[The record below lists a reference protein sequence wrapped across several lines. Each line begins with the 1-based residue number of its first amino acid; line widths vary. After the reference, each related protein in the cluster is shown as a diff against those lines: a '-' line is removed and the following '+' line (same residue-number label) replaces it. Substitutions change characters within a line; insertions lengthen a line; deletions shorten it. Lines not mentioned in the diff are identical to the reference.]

1 MKQILEEIIGYQQL
15 VVNLKKKRM
24 PVEVLKSFP
33 EFSSPTRSLKQAVAG
48 SEEGIIAEFKRR
60 SPSKEAINLKAD
72 VMNIAQ
78 SYEKMG
84 AAGMSVLT
92 NQRYFGGSL
101 EDLQLAKSVC
111 NLPILRKDFMVDAY
125 QMYEAK
131 AYGADAILLI
141 ANALSAEKLEELAI
155 LAKELGLEILFE
167 IHEAEEIQKLDTQYI
182 DLIGVNN
189 RNLRTFEV
197 NIQQGL
203 DMLPHLPSELLK
215 ISESGIQDR
224 ETIQKLIQKGF
235 NGVLVGEFFM
245 KQKVSEF
252 KKD

>member
-141 ANALSAEKLEELAI
+141 ANALSSEKLEELAI
-155 LAKELGLEILFE
+155 LAKELELEILFE
-167 IHEAEEIQKLDTQYI
+167 IHEADEIKKLDTQYI

-245 KQKVSEF
+245 KQNESK
-252 KKD
+252 

>member
-1 MKQILEEIIGYQQL
+1 MKRILEEITSYQHL
-15 VVNLKKKRM
+15 VVNIKKKQM
-24 PVEVLKSFP
+24 PIDALKSFP
-33 EFSSPTRSLKQAVAG
+33 EFSSPTRSLKQAVL
-48 SEEGIIAEFKRR
+48 SSKEGIIAEFKRR
-60 SPSKEAINLKAD
+60 SPSKASINTNAD

-111 NLPILRKDFMVDAY
+111 HLPLLRKDFMVDEY
-125 QMYEAK
+125 QIYEAK

-141 ANALSAEKLEELAI
+141 ANALPSSQLQDLAH
-155 LAKELGLEILFE
+155 LAKELKLEVLFE
-167 IHEAEEIQKLDTQYI
+167 IHEAEEINKLETNLM

-197 NIQQGL
+197 DLQQGL
-203 DMLPHLPSELLK
+203 DMLPHLPSVLPK

-235 NGVLVGEFFM
+235 NGVLIGEFFM
-245 KQKVSEF
+245 KEKLEA
-252 KKD
+252 